1 MDGECTIWYIFGMKL
16 ENTLHI
22 EAPIDVV
29 WALTEDVERWP
40 DTTPTMSAVERLDDG
55 PLAIGS
61 RARIKQPG
69 QPTRVWTVTRF
80 EPGHLFAWTTKA
92 LGTCM
97 EGSHHL
103 SEEGD
108 GCVHRLELELTGATA
123 GIVGRLLR
131 GQLLKAITTE
141 NEGFKAAAESRG

>member
-1 MDGECTIWYIFGMKL
+1 MR
-16 ENTLHI
+16 I
-22 EAPIDVV
+22 EHSSDIAAPPETV
-29 WALTEDVERWP
+29 WRLTTEIERWP
-40 DTTPTMSAVERLDDG
+40 ELLEAMTSLQRLDEG
-55 PLAIGS
+55 PLRVGS
-61 RARIKQPG
+61 SARIKQPG